1 MTKAMERM
9 VKPLMPFC
17 TKLPIIIQF
26 RVRKNKVDPIFA
38 ESNNHVLFLSDR
50 GTSLDYRRDDE
61 YLQARRAIL
70 NSYHLRDGHNLKKKM
85 QSSLKSLSG
94 DVVAA
99 VHTRVGVRAYKFTLG
114 CPWNNDIFIFTCFL
128 PHLKCVY

>member
-1 MTKAMERM
+1 MAGELARGLRGWRRRGMTKAMERM
-9 VKPLMPFC
+9 LKPLMTFC

-26 RVRKNKVDPIFA
+26 RLRKNKVDPIFA
-38 ESNNHVLFLSDR
+38 ESNNHVLLLSDR

-85 QSSLKSLSG
+85 QSSLKSLVWGRCSG
-94 DVVAA
+94 SS
-99 VHTRVGVRAYKFTLG
+99 H
-114 CPWNNDIFIFTCFL
+114 
-128 PHLKCVY
+128 